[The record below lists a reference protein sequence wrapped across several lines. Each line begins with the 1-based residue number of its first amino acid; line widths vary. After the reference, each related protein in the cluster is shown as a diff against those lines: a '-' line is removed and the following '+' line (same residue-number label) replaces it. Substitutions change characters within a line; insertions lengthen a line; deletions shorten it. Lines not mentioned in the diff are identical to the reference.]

1 MPGQPRRLFHRIGRL
16 KRFSAVLGMILG
28 GCANLTPDQ
37 GMTSIQEMATASLG
51 QDLVKIRSE
60 DDAIYVRERVTAL
73 LGKPLTAEAAVQI
86 ALLNNRGL
94 QAALNE
100 LGVSEAQLAA
110 TALPPNPTLSY
121 ALLAAGD
128 ALEIERQIAI
138 NVLAILTLPRRQD
151 IAETRFKAAQLK
163 AMTEVLRLARDTERA
178 YIRAVA
184 SAQTVAL
191 LTKAQV
197 SAEAVSELAKK
208 LGETGALNRLDQAR
222 EHAFYAELSAQLAAA
237 RLRQMAEREKLTRL
251 LGLWGSDIQYR
262 LPATLRPLPAK
273 PKALETA
280 EREAIENRV
289 DLAMLRVE
297 LDAQCKALG
306 LTEATRFIDLIEVSA
321 RDNHMKENLD
331 VNGTT
336 INDNLHRHG
345 YNVGLQIPIFDFK
358 ETKVQADREAYM
370 QAANRLIE
378 KAVLIRSEARLAYIS
393 YRGNYD
399 IARHYRDQV
408 APLRKIIA
416 EEDLLRYNGMLLD
429 PFQLLADARANI
441 MSNIAGVEALRDFW
455 LARVDLQAA
464 LLGGGARPEPQTS
477 SMMAAAVSSGE

>member
-37 GMTSIQEMATASLG
+37 GMTSIQEMTTASLG

-73 LGKPLTAEAAVQI
+73 LGKPLTPEAAVQI

-100 LGVSEAQLAA
+100 LGVNEAQLAA

-178 YIRAVA
+178 YIRTVA

-197 SAEAVSELAKK
+197 SAEAVSELARK

-237 RLRQMAEREKLTRL
+237 RLRQLAERERLTRL

-370 QAANRLIE
+370 EAANRIIE

-455 LARVDLQAA
+455 LARADLQAA

-477 SMMAAAVSSGE
+477 SIMAAAVSSGE